1 MAHFKAKLTQQSF
14 PFNFAELA
22 GTVLVGNALEQN
34 LQTQDTGQE
43 VPQAYFMQNVLPTQR
58 GFASVHY
65 TRVAAEHT
73 YPKYVDKLFVLY
85 DVDGNLALYSTAG
98 GACLVYSKDTGTW
111 TSFPLP
117 DGTII
122 TDTTVA
128 YLKGTT
134 YIHIAGAG
142 LFYYD
147 FQLATLVEATVT
159 GITVTATF
167 GVCAANQYLILW
179 DDNTVYWSSP
189 ADPLDFTIVQGLGG
203 SSSILSNR
211 SRILQCLP
219 TTDGFI
225 AYTTRSAIY
234 APYTGN
240 AYFPFN
246 FREIASSAGVAENEH
261 VAYDSPNE
269 RHIAWT
275 TSGFQL
281 VTGKGA
287 QLLWPEL
294 SDAIGNGLYSAG
306 GSDGYPYIV
315 QANRL
320 TVKVSSIGARYI
332 AISLKRNASQIN
344 YSHAYVYDIALE
356 RWGRLDIPHVDF
368 FEYRAPEF
376 VAALTYEQLVGS
388 YEALTVSYAQLL
400 AQLTDKTGQFGT
412 TFGCVNA
419 QGAIYVALSSS
430 AANVVN
436 LESPS
441 SGATVPNILLG
452 RYRLQRQ
459 SAVTFQQLQLSSN
472 NTTGFNVRII
482 AHDASGRVLRKLTPT
497 PSTRYGA
504 QLYARLTGA
513 HISLQLSGKLN
524 LTSVEAELTTAGNTV
539 LPAIV
544 PDTVGL
550 YTVVVNSEPVVVD
563 DVYVEVTP

>member
-22 GTVLVGNALEQN
+22 GTVLVSSQLEQN
-34 LQTQDTGQE
+34 LQSQQAEQE
-43 VPQAYFMQNVLPTQR
+43 VPQAYFMQNMLPTQR
-58 GFASVHY
+58 GFTSIHY

-98 GACLVYSKDTGTW
+98 GACLVYSKDTGAW

-117 DGTII
+117 DGTVI

-128 YLKGTT
+128 YLKGRT

-147 FQLATLVEATVT
+147 FQLAQLLPAVVVGVNINATD
-159 GITVTATF
+159 
-167 GVCAANQYLILW
+167 GVCAASQYLILW
-179 DDNTVYWSSP
+179 DENTVYWSSP
-189 ADPLDFTIVQGLGG
+189 ANPLDFTIAQGFGG

-240 AYFPFN
+240 AFFPFS
-246 FREIASSAGVAENEH
+246 FREIASSAGVSENEH

-275 TSGFQL
+275 TSGFQ
-281 VTGKGA
+281 VVSSKGA
-287 QLLWPEL
+287 QLIWPEL
-294 SDAIGNGLYSAG
+294 SDAVGSGVYSAAA
-306 GSDGYPYIV
+306 SDGYPYV
-315 QANRL
+315 VKVERL
-320 TVKVSSIGARYI
+320 EVKVSSIGARYI
-332 AISLKRNASQIN
+332 AVSVKRNKQQLN
-344 YSHAYVYDIALE
+344 YSHAYIYDLALE

-376 VAALTYEQLVGS
+376 VAALTYNQLVGS
-388 YEALTVSYAQLL
+388 YDALTVSYAQLL
-400 AQLTDKTGQFGT
+400 AELQDKTGQFGT
-412 TFGCVNA
+412 TLGCVNA
-419 QGAIYVALSSS
+419 TGAIYIALSSS
-430 AANVVN
+430 VSNVGN

-441 SGATVPNILLG
+441 SGATVPNLLLG

-459 SAVTFQQLQLSSN
+459 TAVTFQQLQLSSN
-472 NTTGFNVRII
+472 NLTDYNVRII
-482 AHDASGRVLRKLTPT
+482 AHDAAGAVTRKLTPT

-524 LTSVEAELTTAGNTV
+524 LTSLEAELTAAGGNM
-539 LPAIV
+539 LPASI
-544 PDTVGL
+544 PSQVGT
-550 YTVVVNSEPVVVD
+550 YTVVVDGVVVVVD
-563 DVYVEVTP
+563 DIQVEATP